1 MSMFQRPRNPAA
13 RLSAKARRSQSWWK
27 TGSFG
32 SGSTGPKPCMPP
44 RSWMPFI
51 VIGSP
56 RTAGPQ
62 PREISMVA
70 LPSPRRLHLGDA
82 DHRVAR
88 DEIRQLL
95 LGHAF
100 RALRALGQHEIAQLG
115 RAVPHA
121 HLDVVADVH
130 AELAQH
136 AARVDHRAG
145 ARRARPVPHGPPP
158 EHGPRTAGAERAHD
172 HVVDLRRVLEHDHV
186 LALAADLA

>member
-100 RALRALGQHEIAQLG
+100 RAPRALGQHEIAQLRDG
-115 RAVPHA
+115 GGGVGEQTLLERRIDPGLRDDAGT
-121 HLDVVADVH
+121 VARTDLRLVGVDQRV
-130 AELAQH
+130 ERL
-136 AARVDHRAG
+136 RVDEPLVHQQ
-145 ARRARPVPHGPPP
+145 
-158 EHGPRTAGAERAHD
+158 
-172 HVVDLRRVLEHDHV
+172 
-186 LALAADLA
+186 